1 MPSAEAKAVHSSLA
15 DRYRVLLDISRTLTG
30 TLSRDD
36 LYRAIYRET
45 ARVLEAMGFY
55 ISVYSQLRDLATIVF
70 YADRGRERRV
80 EISYRGSDSEVIR
93 TGQGTLVE
101 DRTEITSLMV
111 VGNEESDVTRSAI
124 SAPLRHK
131 GQVLGVIST
140 QSYRA
145 RAYSIEDLELLQG
158 IADIAV
164 VALENARAVELL
176 ERQRREAEQI
186 EEIGRALASS
196 LDPQEVLHKVIDSVL
211 ALIPVDGSSVW
222 LLEHGHVAR
231 VAASAGRIALPEG
244 AKWDLR
250 GPLSDRLIRQRRPF
264 SIADLQASPL
274 VPAGLRT

>member
-131 GQVLGVIST
+131 GQVLGVTSAR
-140 QSYRA
+140 RA
-145 RAYSIEDLELLQG
+145 TAPGPTRSRTSSCFRESPTSPSWCSRTHG
-158 IADIAV
+158 RSSCW
-164 VALENARAVELL
+164 NARDG
-176 ERQRREAEQI
+176 RRSRSRRSGVRSPPRSI
-186 EEIGRALASS
+186 HRKSS
-196 LDPQEVLHKVIDSVL
+196 TRSS
-211 ALIPVDGSSVW
+211 IPSW
-222 LLEHGHVAR
+222 R
-231 VAASAGRIALPEG
+231 
-244 AKWDLR
+244 
-250 GPLSDRLIRQRRPF
+250 
-264 SIADLQASPL
+264 
-274 VPAGLRT
+274 